1 MCAELK
7 SVNVLSLCT
16 QCSKLRNVFS
26 HMFFKKKKIQDAV
39 QSLNQNNK
47 WIMLNVDCASLH
59 ISFANL
65 QEPHPP
71 QIKIL
76 TCSKQAA
83 EFCT

>member
-1 MCAELK
+1 MHTMLQIKKCLQ
-7 SVNVLSLCT
+7 SYV
-16 QCSKLRNVFS
+16 
-26 HMFFKKKKIQDAV
+26 FFKKKNQDTV